1 MFASIL
7 SGISILVV
15 LAVGILALLFM
26 RKTRSGRLKNGY
38 TNDVESAGSNDE
50 GSRVGGRVAPER
62 KVKAGGTIV
71 TRSTGN
77 HMVVAIP
84 NSLYGAYRI
93 EQEVGKLVLRQPHRK
108 DVLSSRAP
116 EDRRAIETSLIKMV
130 ASSPDENERRLASQA
145 LEEYGF
151 VARECATLL
160 MAPDAFDRTTAARS
174 LGEIKSPAALPFLL
188 EALYDS
194 ESTVRNQVVA
204 SIGELKVPSA
214 LLDMARRRPD
224 VPANLISQALGAC
237 SVDGLD
243 FLDSKISEPA
253 IGDGG
258 FEGFG
263 SDITT
268 LEPAGS
274 VKELPADSDDEGIR
288 RALLAIQTEN
298 ASERVEGAKELA
310 KYQVQTSVDGL
321 MTLAR
326 VDEDASVRAQAISS
340 LSLINHESV
349 FPAVLIGM
357 ADDSREVR
365 AAAARS
371 LSHLSSSRT
380 DAYIRVL
387 ETDDQQL
394 LAEVARAC
402 IKAGIVSQ
410 AIDRLATGDRRQAY
424 ETFSI
429 FSLLARAKQSQPVLD
444 AIVNH
449 SKLRVRLASLRLLT
463 NTGEP
468 EVFEQLRQ
476 VAGRDDLAEGLRTA
490 LLEAMYKL
498 DQSNAESKTEPPAE
512 PLSSSNDLVFKINS
526 PAGVEVDAVSTQSPD
541 PQS

>member
-1 MFASIL
+1 MLASTFP
-7 SGISILVV
+7 GISILVV
-15 LAVGILALLFM
+15 LVLGLLALLVT
-26 RKTRSGRLKNGY
+26 RKIRSGELKDGY
-38 TNDVESAGSNDE
+38 TNEVESGVDCNDRE
-50 GSRVGGRVAPER
+50 SSER
-62 KVKAGGTIV
+62 RVKATPVGAVSSRGA
-71 TRSTGN
+71 GN

-93 EQEVGKLVLRQPHRK
+93 EQEVGKLVLGQSHRK

-116 EDRRAIETSLIKMV
+116 EDRRAIEASLIKMI

-160 MAPDAFDRTTAARS
+160 MAPDAYDRTTAART
-174 LGEIKSPAALPFLL
+174 LGEIKSTAALPFLL

-224 VPANLISQALGAC
+224 VPAILISRALGAC
-237 SVDGLD
+237 SVEGLD
-243 FLDSKISEPA
+243 FVDSKPSGAGIV
-253 IGDGG
+253 DGG

-263 SDITT
+263 SDITA

-274 VKELPADSDDEGIR
+274 VEDLPAESDDQGIR
-288 RALLAIQTEN
+288 DALLAIQSEN
-298 ASERVEGAKELA
+298 AAERVEGAKELA
-310 KYQVQTSVDGL
+310 GYQVQTSVHGL

-326 VDEDASVRAQAISS
+326 IDDDASVRAQAISS

-371 LSHLSSSRT
+371 LTHLSFGRT

-387 ETDDQQL
+387 ETNDQPML
-394 LAEVARAC
+394 EEVARAC

-429 FSLLARAKQSQPVLD
+429 VSLLARAKQSQPVLD

-468 EVFEQLRQ
+468 EVFEQLRE
-476 VAGRDDLAEGLRTA
+476 VAGRGDLAEGLRTA
-490 LLEAMYKL
+490 LLEAMYRL
-498 DQSNAESKTEPPAE
+498 DQSNAESKTEPPAQ
-512 PLSSSNDLVFKINS
+512 PLSSSNDLVSKINS
-526 PAGVEVDAVSTQSPD
+526 VGEEKTSSNH
-541 PQS
+541 